1 MDTAAAPVMR
11 WLLPGVSSAVTVP
24 SRVPTCLCTA
34 QNTGINF
41 DAYEDIPV
49 ETSGKDVPP
58 PVNSF
63 EELQLPQCMLENI
76 KRCKFTKPTPVQK
89 YSMPIGLAGRDMMAC
104 AQTGSGKTAAFCFPI
119 IASMLMKG
127 YQPSAARNSRKALP
141 GALVLAPTRELT
153 SQIYDE
159 ARKFTYMTGLRPVVI
174 YGGAPAPN
182 QVPLP
187 LAEHTAATHV
197 ASCTNDAGACIPGR
211 RYYFAVSRADVPA
224 VTGPRSCATWS
235 AAATSWWPRPAA

>member
-1 MDTAAAPVMR
+1 M
-11 WLLPGVSSAVTVP
+11 
-24 SRVPTCLCTA
+24 
-34 QNTGINF
+34 
-41 DAYEDIPV
+41 

-58 PVNSF
+58 PVNQF
-63 EELQLPQCMLENI
+63 EDLNLPQCMMDNI

-89 YSMPIGLAGRDMMAC
+89 HSITIGLAGRDLMAC

-127 YQPSAARNSRKALP
+127 YQPSGGRNSRKALP

-182 QVPLP
+182 QVRPSL
-187 LAEHTAATHV
+187 
-197 ASCTNDAGACIPGR
+197 I
-211 RYYFAVSRADVPA
+211 RADE
-224 VTGPRSCATWS
+224 GMSCFRMMVANSMNNVAYT
-235 AAATSWWPRPAA
+235 PLQDVV